1 MKRWHNFQAS
11 QGLQTFP
18 QGSRRAR
25 CSPYLLHSLKAI
37 LGKKVLH
44 GLIQMS
50 VSYHKY
56 VGDKEWEAFET
67 PSSRQQV
74 TQSHISDAQKG
85 LTNQD
90 LVTTKG
96 TKTEFIRINNWVL
109 YYTIQVSIIKV
120 LILD

>member
-1 MKRWHNFQAS
+1 M
-11 QGLQTFP
+11 
-18 QGSRRAR
+18 
-25 CSPYLLHSLKAI
+25 KAI

-50 VSYHKY
+50 VNYHKY

-67 PSSRQQV
+67 PSSRQQG

-90 LVTTKG
+90 LVNNIG
-96 TKTEFIRINNWVL
+96 TKTEFIRINSWAI
-109 YYTIQVSIIKV
+109 YIIQYNYQLLKF
-120 LILD
+120 

>member
-1 MKRWHNFQAS
+1 M
-11 QGLQTFP
+11 
-18 QGSRRAR
+18 
-25 CSPYLLHSLKAI
+25 KAI

-50 VSYHKY
+50 MNYHKY

-90 LVTTKG
+90 LVNNIWTN
-96 TKTEFIRINNWVL
+96 TEFIRINSWAI
-109 YYTIQVSIIKV
+109 Y
-120 LILD
+120 ILFSTAGVY